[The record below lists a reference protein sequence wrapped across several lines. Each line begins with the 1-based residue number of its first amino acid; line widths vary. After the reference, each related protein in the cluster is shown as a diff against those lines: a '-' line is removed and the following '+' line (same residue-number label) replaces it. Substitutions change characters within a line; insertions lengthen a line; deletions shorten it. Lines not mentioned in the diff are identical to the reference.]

1 MAGKMTFEENVL
13 ACLKIEETEE
23 INYKTHKNL
32 FDFIDKQLTR
42 YHNLYRYRRSKK
54 PLSEKNL
61 LTEREFYMMIEIRC
75 FIKLLAPCVNYDKH
89 PNEKLL
95 PYEDILR
102 ERCIKLEYMK

>member
-1 MAGKMTFEENVL
+1 MTFEENVL
-13 ACLKIEETEE
+13 ACLKIEETGE

-61 LTEREFYMMIEIRC
+61 LTEREFHMLIEIKY
-75 FIKLLAPCVNYDKH
+75 FIKLLAPCFNYDKH

-102 ERCIKLEYMK
+102 ERCIKLGYIEQ